1 MKHCSKCN
9 EVKPIEGFAICRAKK
24 DGRQPRC
31 RICQAALSSAWN
43 KANKERYREND
54 RARYSRNPEKRKAV
68 MQEIRDRD
76 RDAHRTK
83 MRGWSKAAY
92 HRDPAKH
99 RELVASW
106 ASRNPDKAKA
116 CRDHSNLMRRGRV
129 NGAHGTHTKAERA
142 CIYDSYLGRCAY
154 CFNVSAADFDHVV
167 PLARGGT
174 NDIGNLV
181 PACEKCNASK
191 GAKSL
196 LQFMMY
202 RKAACYATDPN

>member
-31 RICQAALSSAWN
+31 RTCQSALSSAWN
-43 KANKERYREND
+43 KANKEQYKKND
-54 RARYSRNPEKRKAV
+54 RARYARNPEKRKAV

-76 RDAHRTK
+76 RDAHRVK
-83 MRGWSKAAY
+83 MRGWSKVKY

-106 ASRNPDKAKA
+106 SSRNPDKAKA

-129 NGAHGTHTKAERA
+129 NGAQGTHTKEQRAELFA
-142 CIYDSYLGRCAY
+142 SYGGRCVY
-154 CFNVSAADFDHVV
+154 CLSPATDFDHVV
-167 PLARGGT
+167 ALARGGR
-174 NDIGNLV
+174 NDIDNLA
-181 PACEKCNASK
+181 PACEWCNASK
-191 GAKSL
+191 GASSL
-196 LQFMMY
+196 LSFMV
-202 RKAACYATDPN
+202 RRSTLQREARG